1 LLVDGLVGT
10 QIYLLMSHFLDLD
23 AATIIV
29 TSVFEFLITLPTVFA
44 FNVFP
49 FMHLSFATIIITSVG
64 ALANTIDL
72 WYNAK
77 AAVQNFNDA
86 SKGDEDALKWAK
98 YLGIMTLF
106 LIPLEFVYFGIL
118 KNTLH
123 RY

>member
-1 LLVDGLVGT
+1 MLVDGLVGT

-64 ALANTIDL
+64 AFANTIDL

-86 SKGDEDALKWAK
+86 SKGDEDTKTGRLEV
-98 YLGIMTLF
+98 GIMTLF